1 MKKLK
6 DRLLAAMLT
15 LGGLA
20 ALASA
25 ASYVVIFA
33 IILAAVFSPAG

>member
-1 MKKLK
+1 MKKLR
-6 DRLLAAMLT
+6 DRLLAVMLT

-20 ALASA
+20 AIASA
-25 ASYVVIFA
+25 ACYIVIFA

>member
-20 ALASA
+20 AVVSVAC
-25 ASYVVIFA
+25 YVVIFA
-33 IILAAVFSPAG
+33 IILVAVFSPAG

>member
-20 ALASA
+20 AIASA
-25 ASYVVIFA
+25 ACYVVIFA